1 MHEDWLA
8 VLTVDEEEITI
19 LGAIRG
25 QYFFFGDTL
34 APLFFDPIVDQTLH
48 HSLVDLN
55 LSEQIPVNHD
65 LILDNLGEFTG
76 GGTLIDRE
84 FKARLY
90 NDLKALMHWM
100 TLIVPEQ
107 QLWQIHAAL
116 QYIVFELG

>member
-1 MHEDWLA
+1 M
-8 VLTVDEEEITI
+8 DEEEIAV

-25 QYFFFGDTL
+25 QNLFFGDTL
-34 APLFFDPIVDQTLH
+34 TPFFFDPIVDQTLH

-55 LSEQIPVNHD
+55 LSQQVPMNHD

-76 GGTLIDRE
+76 RGTLIDRE
-84 FKARLY
+84 FQARLY

-100 TLIVPEQ
+100 TLIVTEQ
-107 QLWQIHAAL
+107 QLWQIHTAL